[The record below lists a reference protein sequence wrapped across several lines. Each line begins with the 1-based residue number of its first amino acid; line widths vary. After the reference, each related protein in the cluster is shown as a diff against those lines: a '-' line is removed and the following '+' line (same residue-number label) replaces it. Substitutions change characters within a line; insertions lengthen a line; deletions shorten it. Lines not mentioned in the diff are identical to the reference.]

1 MQAFIVALIFAVVAL
16 GCMYTAAKGYRGV
29 ATSHRQGYG
38 DEIPDTTLTDPE
50 RRNKANKLVAYW
62 ETAAALLCLPPA
74 VYGIYIALDPERRIP
89 LPILIG
95 IAVYSIIVFFIAGY
109 PLEKIKE

>member
-1 MQAFIVALIFAVVAL
+1 MQAFIVALIFTVVAL
-16 GCMYTAAKGYRGV
+16 SCLYSAAKGYRGV
-29 ATSHRQGYG
+29 ATSHREGYG
-38 DEIPDTTLTDPE
+38 EEIPDTTLTDPE

-74 VYGIYIALDPERRIP
+74 AYATFIALDPERRIP
-89 LPILIG
+89 LPVMIG
-95 IAVYSIIVFFIAGY
+95 IAVYSIIVFSIAGY